1 MVSIVAFTLGVA
13 WMFCLPVVSVVTGEL
28 KVRGTYFD
36 ETTLSPMA
44 ARATLHTSEGFRAYL
59 RSVNGSFCDEL
70 IALDIACQ
78 ERYNASWGVVRPAS
92 GWAAVEA
99 FAVVASNKRAI
110 PIVLAL
116 ARFLREAPWL
126 GKNVVVVAS
135 DDPQR
140 WVGAYHNGDD
150 EDLLF
155 ERGGLLGGAVLI
167 NLPEAEP
174 YGAVSIK
181 AHGFDGE
188 LPNLDFF
195 HLAATAFPQLVH
207 GERL

>member
-1 MVSIVAFTLGVA
+1 MEAVLDAARAAAPRRAAPRTRTREESSSDTSQRRVSSRMVSIVAFTLGVA

-44 ARATLHTSEGFRAYL
+44 ARATLHTSEGFRDYL
-59 RSVNGSFCDEL
+59 RKRHGSFCDEL
-70 IALDIACQ
+70 LALDIACQ

-99 FAVVASNKRAI
+99 IAVVAANKRAI

-116 ARFLREAPWL
+116 ARFLRDAPWL
-126 GKNVVVVAS
+126 GKNIVVVAS

-150 EDLLF
+150 EDC
-155 ERGGLLGGAVLI
+155 
-167 NLPEAEP
+167 P
-174 YGAVSIK
+174 
-181 AHGFDGE
+181 
-188 LPNLDFF
+188 
-195 HLAATAFPQLVH
+195 
-207 GERL
+207 